1 MGDGPLFEY
10 RRMVAE
16 GALDADSVQGLAAEK
31 LQSLHNALKG
41 YAPAKG
47 GGGLKARLGLARRRQ
62 DPPQGLYLYGGVG
75 RGKSMLMDLFYREAP
90 VERKRRTHFH
100 EFMLEVHE
108 ALHARRKAGGGKSDD
123 PLPKIAAEVAE
134 DAWLLCFDEFFVT
147 DIADAMILARLFEA
161 LFEEGVV
168 VVATSNWPPDDL
180 YKDGLQR
187 ERFLPFVDL
196 MKQKLDLLHLSS
208 PTDYRMLRLKAIKT
222 YYAPLGPAATK
233 ALEKAFADITE
244 GARAESH
251 DVGVRGRTIQV
262 AKAARGVAC
271 TDFHELC
278 EKPRGAEDYL
288 ALARDFHTIVLDGVP
303 RLSADKRNEAKR
315 FMTLVD
321 ALYEHRCNL
330 IMAADADPP
339 DLYREGTHAFEFERT
354 VSRLNE
360 MQSKDYRAEAHRIL
374 DKTNGAPP
382 KQAADAAD

>member
-1 MGDGPLFEY
+1 MGEGPLFRY
-10 RRMVAE
+10 RRMLAE
-16 GALDADSVQGLAAEK
+16 GALEADSVQGLAAEK

-41 YAPAKG
+41 YQPQKG

-62 DPPQGLYLYGGVG
+62 EPPQGLYLYGGVG
-75 RGKSMLMDLFYREAP
+75 RGKSMLMDLFFEEAP
-90 VERKRRTHFH
+90 VQRKRRTHFH

-123 PLPKIAAEVAE
+123 PLPKIAADIAGET
-134 DAWLLCFDEFFVT
+134 WLLCFDEFFVT
-147 DIADAMILARLFEA
+147 DIADAMILARLFGA

-196 MKQKLDLLHLSS
+196 LKSRLDILHLSS
-208 PTDYRMLRLKAIKT
+208 PTDYRMLRLKTIKT

-233 ALEKAFADITE
+233 ALEKAFADLTE
-244 GARAESH
+244 GARAAAHE
-251 DVGVRGRTIQV
+251 VAVRGRTV
-262 AKAARGVAC
+262 HLPKAARGVAY
-271 TDFHELC
+271 TSFAELC

-303 RLSADKRNEAKR
+303 RLKADRRNEAKR
-315 FMTLVD
+315 FMTLID

-354 VSRLNE
+354 VSRLHE
-360 MQSKDYRAEAHRIL
+360 MQSSDYRAAPHRIL
-374 DKTNGAPP
+374 ERE
-382 KQAADAAD
+382 DAGPDSHD

>member
-1 MGDGPLFEY
+1 
-10 RRMVAE
+10 
-16 GALDADSVQGLAAEK
+16 
-31 LQSLHNALKG
+31 
-41 YAPAKG
+41 
-47 GGGLKARLGLARRRQ
+47 
-62 DPPQGLYLYGGVG
+62 
-75 RGKSMLMDLFYREAP
+75 MLMDLFYREAP